1 MIKLREFNDYNFC
14 YTDKRNHVGFA
25 LIKMCWFI
33 YFLCVISVLEIP
45 VPQRNKIT
53 SRPDIDSHNYNRN
66 QVNVTS
72 VPDCVSMFT
81 VCLTGKLMLT
91 LRTELLQ

>member
-1 MIKLREFNDYNFC
+1 
-14 YTDKRNHVGFA
+14 
-25 LIKMCWFI
+25 MCWFI
-33 YFLCVISVLEIP
+33 YFFLCYFSF
-45 VPQRNKIT
+45 RNPST
-53 SRPDIDSHNYNRN
+53 SEEQNNSRDQTVDSRNYNRN

-81 VCLTGKLMLT
+81 MRLTGKLMLT